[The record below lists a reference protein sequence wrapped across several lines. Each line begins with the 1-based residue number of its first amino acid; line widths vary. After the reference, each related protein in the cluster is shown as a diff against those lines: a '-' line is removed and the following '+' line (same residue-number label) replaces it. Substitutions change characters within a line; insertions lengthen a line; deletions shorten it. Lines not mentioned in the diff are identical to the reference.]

1 MLDRISVNSGI
12 LHGKPH
18 IAGTRIG
25 VYMILDM
32 LSGEYSVDDIIREYP
47 DITKEDIKACLQY
60 AAILAKEQV
69 VELGVRQ

>member
-1 MLDRISVNSGI
+1 
-12 LHGKPH
+12 
-18 IAGTRIG
+18 
-25 VYMILDM
+25 MILDM